1 MQVIRTNTKSSFKQL
16 LLRIQHFENKVT
28 AIQIEYFDTVDH
40 YELRVRKASASI
52 CTCKVSDMCAR
63 PCANNCSA
71 NSRSTYFERENRAR
85 CHEQN
90 NDMRYLDKEE
100 KSAHQ
105 KTFANVILIQ
115 SEILAFFFSFFFFQK
130 AHQALR
136 RQISALEAW
145 RFPSI
150 HRRRLHDGRL
160 GLVGVLIQDPH
171 FPTGFGA
178 GQF

>member
-115 SEILAFFFSFFFFQK
+115 SEILAFFFSFFFFSEGSP
-130 AHQALR
+130 
-136 RQISALEAW
+136 SAASTNQ
-145 RFPSI
+145 RS
-150 HRRRLHDGRL
+150 
-160 GLVGVLIQDPH
+160 
-171 FPTGFGA
+171 
-178 GQF
+178 